1 MAIRLEVIDDVEALY
16 SLAGAWQA
24 LADQAGISP
33 LFRGP
38 RWLLSWFRA
47 YQRQLGAEL
56 CTLAVFDGDALV
68 GLAPLYKRQARRSSG
83 RKLEEVRLM
92 GDAGPRP
99 PALGLLAAPGYE
111 ESVGVALADH
121 LSAKSSE
128 WDVIE
133 LMPLEDPS
141 PTRAH
146 MVNRLSS
153 LGRPIDSSSA
163 GGSQRLELNAAGW
176 ENEPSV
182 QDKRATAYQCDADAL
197 RKGLAVLRRL
207 SRLEWANRD
216 EASPYTDRQATHL
229 FEDLVLPLGLEGRAR
244 LGRLDDQDGQAV
256 AAALVVDDDKRA
268 VVLAMAVDPEC
279 MAMAPRLLAAEAQAA
294 RERGIQSMDLNSIS
308 ADYELPK
315 IPCTQGRATHLTVY
329 GTSSSAALAR
339 TYGKVRRRV
348 AAAKDAPGAAA
359 AGARAAWS
367 RIRTAASHVAG
378 VDRMHLY
385 RGELWT
391 RGIVSAAGLEMQMFS
406 EADYEGLDSGE
417 REQLMEG
424 LEIDELRLR
433 QNWQRGDISV
443 LARFNGRPAG
453 IVWCACQRVHV
464 PELERYLEVGPG
476 EAYIHDLFVAPRAR
490 GRSLAPSI
498 LEFLATELR
507 QRDIYKSWALIG
519 SSNIASVRA
528 FEKAAYAAV
537 ADVVHAHIGGVD
549 RLVLRPPDVEAKKLL
564 GL

>member
-1 MAIRLEVIDDVEALY
+1 MAIRLEVIDEVEALY
-16 SLAGAWQA
+16 SLSTAWQA
-24 LADQAGISP
+24 LADEAGISP

-38 RWLLSWFRA
+38 RWLLSWWRA

-56 CTLAVFDGDALV
+56 YTLAVFDDDALV
-68 GLAPLYKRQARRSSG
+68 GLAPLYRRQARRTST

-99 PALGLLAAPGYE
+99 PALGLLASPGYE
-111 ESVGVALADH
+111 ERVGVAIADY
-121 LSAKSSE
+121 LTERASE
-128 WDVIE
+128 WDLIE

-141 PTRAH
+141 STRAH
-146 MVNRLSS
+146 MVNRFSTFE
-153 LGRPIDSSSA
+153 RPMDSNSA
-163 GGSQRLELNAAGW
+163 GRTQRLELQAAGW
-176 ENEPSV
+176 EQTPAV
-182 QDKRATAYQCDADAL
+182 QDKRAIAYQSDPDAL

-207 SRLEWANRD
+207 SRLEWAHRD

-229 FEDLVLPLGLEGRAR
+229 LEDLVLPLGIEGYSRLAR
-244 LGRLDDQDGQAV
+244 LNDQDGQAI
-256 AAALVVDDDKRA
+256 AAALIVDDGARA

-279 MAMAPRLLAAEAQAA
+279 PEAAPRLLATEAQAA
-294 RERGIQSMDLNSIS
+294 RERGMKSMDLSS
-308 ADYELPK
+308 STADYGLPK
-315 IPCTQGRATHLTVY
+315 IPVTRARATHLSVY
-329 GTSSSAALAR
+329 GTSSSASLAR

-348 AAAKDAPGAAA
+348 TAAKDAPGAAA

-367 RIRTAASHVAG
+367 RIRTAASHIAG

-391 RGIVSAAGLEMQMFS
+391 RGVANTAGLTMQLFS
-406 EADYEGLDSGE
+406 ESDYEALDPAE
-417 REQLMEG
+417 REQLVES
-424 LEIDELRLR
+424 LEVDDLRIR
-433 QNWQRGDISV
+433 QIWQRGDIAV
-443 LARFNGRPAG
+443 LARINGRSAG
-453 IVWCACQRVHV
+453 IVWCACQRVKV
-464 PELERYLEVGPG
+464 PELDRFLELGPG
-476 EAYIHDLFVAPRAR
+476 EAYIHDLFVSPQAR

-498 LEFLATELR
+498 LEFLAMELR

-519 SSNIASVRA
+519 SDNIASVRA